1 LRDRRDAPGRRLRLH
16 VISEDG
22 RRAGA
27 QERVHYGGVR
37 PGVHRQVGHL
47 GEQVLLD
54 GRVQVA
60 AGARVEGGR
69 VQGAVAETPVGVV
82 RLVGFWGQAQ
92 RGVAGRLAGVELVDG
107 GRALGHLV
115 TNLRVRDQL
124 VYGGT
129 CKNNVLTIESRQ
141 PRLG

>member
-1 LRDRRDAPGRRLRLH
+1 
-16 VISEDG
+16 
-22 RRAGA
+22 
-27 QERVHYGGVR
+27 
-37 PGVHRQVGHL
+37 
-47 GEQVLLD
+47 
-54 GRVQVA
+54 
-60 AGARVEGGR
+60 